1 MIQARAGFIGDRR
14 GTVLVEAAIGMAI
27 LLALFTSGI
36 EVARYVLLQQKLDRT
51 AMTVGDLVSRGNL
64 LTAAEVSN
72 IFAAAPHLV
81 EPFDLTGQGRVVL
94 TAVRREDGAAPAVV
108 WQRLSDQGVSAD
120 SRLGSVGET
129 AALPDGLSPQPNENL
144 FVAEVFYDFEP
155 LFGLGVLSTRRL
167 YHRSV
172 YRARLS
178 DEVIAD

>member
-1 MIQARAGFIGDRR
+1 MSRARSGFAADRR

-27 LLALFTSGI
+27 LVALFTSGL

-64 LTAAEVSN
+64 LTEAEVSN

-81 EPFDLTGQGRVVL
+81 RPFDLSGQGRVVL
-94 TAVRREDGAAPAVV
+94 TAVRREGGAVPAVV
-108 WQRLSDQGVSAD
+108 WQRFSDAGVAAD
-120 SRLGSVGET
+120 SRLGSLGET
-129 AALPDGLSPQPNENL
+129 ASLPDGLSPQPNENL

-155 LFGLGVLSTRRL
+155 LFGLGVLSEGRL

-178 DEVIAD
+178 DEVLAD